1 MKLTD
6 GKKTVEIRI
15 QHWNGSSYDPDWSAD
30 YFNAGSLPY
39 DEDADASIVED
50 VDYCIEM
57 ANSAD
62 EDGACGMYNEDGDIV
77 RNEDMFVFVEELN

>member
-6 GKKTVEIRI
+6 GKKIVEIKIRR
-15 QHWNGSSYDPDWSAD
+15 WNGSSYDPDWSAD

-39 DEDADASIVED
+39 DGDADASIVED

-57 ANSAD
+57 ASSAD